1 MYFKRVND
9 FFQCSIIVY
18 AIILFEEHTMKQQ
31 TYTVDNKEYS
41 REQLIAF
48 GKEHYP
54 KFYWIARGLGIVFFL
69 VGLLVMG
76 MIGLVMLI
84 LNKAGVFDP
93 DFPIWVFYIPL
104 GVFGLMALA
113 GLICFILSF
122 VGRTEQKYIN
132 HALAYLTK
140 VELKEEALAPN
151 TEKAKA
157 ERILSQRDK
166 ETLARYDRLLKGG
179 VISQEEYEVKRR
191 EILG

>member
-1 MYFKRVND
+1 MSK
-9 FFQCSIIVY
+9 
-18 AIILFEEHTMKQQ
+18 
-31 TYTVDNKEYS
+31 TYTIGDKQYS
-41 REQLIAF
+41 KEQLVAF

-54 KFYWIARGLGIVFFL
+54 KFYWIARGIGIML
-69 VGLLVMG
+69 LLISLLVMG
-76 MIGLVMLI
+76 LIGLVMLI
-84 LNKAGVFDP
+84 LNQVGVFDP

-104 GVFGLMALA
+104 GFFGLVALA

-122 VGRTEQKYIN
+122 IGRTEQKYIN

-179 VISQEEYEVKRR
+179 VISQEEYEAKRQ
-191 EILG
+191 EILR

>member
-1 MYFKRVND
+1 
-9 FFQCSIIVY
+9 
-18 AIILFEEHTMKQQ
+18 MKQQ
-31 TYTVDNKEYS
+31 TYSVGDKEYS

-48 GKEHYP
+48 GKQHYP
-54 KFYWIARGLGIVFFL
+54 RFYWIARGIGIML
-69 VGLLVMG
+69 LLISLLVMG
-76 MIGLVMLI
+76 LIGLVMLI
-84 LNKAGVFDP
+84 LNQVGVFDP

-104 GVFGLMALA
+104 GFFGLVALA

-122 VGRTEQKYIN
+122 IGRTEQKYIN

-179 VISQEEYEVKRR
+179 VISQEEYEEKRR
-191 EILG
+191 EILK

>member
-1 MYFKRVND
+1 
-9 FFQCSIIVY
+9 
-18 AIILFEEHTMKQQ
+18 MKQQ
-31 TYTVDNKEYS
+31 TYTVGDKTYS

-48 GKEHYP
+48 GKQHYP
-54 KFYWIARGLGIVFFL
+54 RFYWIARGIGIILFF
-69 VGLLVMG
+69 VGLLVMAI
-76 MIGLVMLI
+76 IGIVMLI
-84 LNKAGVFDP
+84 LNSVGVFADP
-93 DFPIWVFYIPL
+93 EFPTWVFYIPL
-104 GVFGLMALA
+104 GFFGLMALA

-179 VISQEEYEVKRR
+179 VISQEEYEEKRR

>member
-1 MYFKRVND
+1 
-9 FFQCSIIVY
+9 
-18 AIILFEEHTMKQQ
+18 MKQQ
-31 TYTVDNKEYS
+31 TYTVGDKEYS

-48 GKEHYP
+48 GKQHYP
-54 KFYWIARGLGIVFFL
+54 RFYWIARGIGIML
-69 VGLLVMG
+69 LLISLLVMG
-76 MIGLVMLI
+76 LIGLVMFI

-104 GVFGLMALA
+104 GFFGLVALA

-140 VELKEEALAPN
+140 VDLKEEALAPN
-151 TEKAKA
+151 AEKAKV
-157 ERILSQRDK
+157 EKILSERDK

-179 VISQEEYEVKRR
+179 VISQEEYEAKRR

>member
-1 MYFKRVND
+1 
-9 FFQCSIIVY
+9 
-18 AIILFEEHTMKQQ
+18 MKQS
-31 TYTVDNKEYS
+31 TYTVGEKEYS

-54 KFYWIARGLGIVFFL
+54 KFYWIARGLGIIFFL

-179 VISQEEYEVKRR
+179 VISQEEYEAKRR

>member
-1 MYFKRVND
+1 
-9 FFQCSIIVY
+9 
-18 AIILFEEHTMKQQ
+18 MKQQ
-31 TYTVDNKEYS
+31 TYTVGDKEYS

-48 GKEHYP
+48 GKQHYP
-54 KFYWIARGLGIVFFL
+54 RFYWIARGIGIML
-69 VGLLVMG
+69 LLISLLVMG
-76 MIGLVMLI
+76 LIGLVMLI
-84 LNKAGVFDP
+84 LNQVGVFDP

-104 GVFGLMALA
+104 GFFGLVALA

-122 VGRTEQKYIN
+122 IGRTEQKYIN

-151 TEKAKA
+151 TEKTKVDK
-157 ERILSQRDK
+157 ILSERDK

-179 VISQEEYEVKRR
+179 VISQEEYEAKRR